1 MSSAITTIIVVIY
14 TTLFEVIAQQSIWT
28 IPVKGEDEH
37 IIAVL
42 DYGVIQKQEKKG
54 ENSSLTNAKIRKEE
68 YNTGKQRP
76 LPPPPDD
83 NQHKHKKILFVDD
96 EPDICLLYQ
105 IVLKDA
111 GYECNSYIDPIK
123 ALDEFRADYYGLI
136 LLDIK
141 MPKLNGL
148 ELCRIIREQDKSIKI
163 IFITAAAEFSYEQ
176 LRSQQQYP
184 DLSDIYYI
192 QKPIGNE
199 ELVKRVNAIIK
210 Q

>member
-1 MSSAITTIIVVIY
+1 
-14 TTLFEVIAQQSIWT
+14 
-28 IPVKGEDEH
+28 
-37 IIAVL
+37 
-42 DYGVIQKQEKKG
+42 VIQKQEKKE

-68 YNTGKQRP
+68 YNTGKQRS
-76 LPPPPDD
+76 PPPHD

-123 ALDEFRADYYGLI
+123 ALDEFRADYYGLV